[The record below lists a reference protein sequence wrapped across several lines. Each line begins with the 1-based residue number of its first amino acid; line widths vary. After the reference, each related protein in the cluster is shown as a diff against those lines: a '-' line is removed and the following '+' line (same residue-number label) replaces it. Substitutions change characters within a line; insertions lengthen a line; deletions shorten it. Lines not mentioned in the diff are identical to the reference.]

1 MKTTVNGSLT
11 CSSPFNPTAAKLG
24 KTFACCLILV
34 VSLLGNS
41 FIGILV
47 YKTHTLRKPINFFI
61 VNMAMSDLLFAI
73 LLFPRELTYL
83 YADSWL
89 ISGPVGQALCKLV
102 PFLADVSFGVSIQS
116 LVMMAVDQVWS
127 CPISSPFPSHQF
139 KAVPLLHSR
148 HVDHRNGSIFAIFSR
163 LQTCC
168 VPRTTP
174 LLVAVE

>member
-1 MKTTVNGSLT
+1 MLQSVQSYSSKNWTNLRLLPDPRRFAAWEFLYRNT
-11 CSSPFNPTAAKLG
+11 CLQNAHLET
-24 KTFACCLILV
+24 
-34 VSLLGNS
+34 
-41 FIGILV
+41 
-47 YKTHTLRKPINFFI
+47 PINFFI

-73 LLFPRELTYL
+73 LLLPRELTYL

-116 LVMMAVDQVWS
+116 LVMMAVDQIWS

-168 VPRTTP
+168 VTRTTP